1 MLSLRNRKILNQAIK
16 VILFVGL
23 FVILYKQVFKNEDLT
38 AILSTIQ
45 EHVKGRYALLIFVII
60 LMIINWTLETIK
72 WKLLVDKLDNISFSR
87 AISGILFGIAFSLF
101 TPNRLGEYGGRVLV
115 LRHHRIAAI
124 VSTLIGS
131 YSQIVVN
138 MLTGGLALVLFL
150 AFLVKPGLYWVSG
163 LAIIYVILSF
173 ILVLSYYH
181 LDIFTTIFHKYS
193 IFKKIAPYTDIV
205 KQYDRKELNQ
215 LLVISLLRYITYSA
229 QFFLLLKFF
238 KAGVE
243 FFWGLIVV
251 PSVFFIQSILP
262 TMAIVDISL
271 RSEVSLSMMSTIQ
284 KDNEVEVVA
293 ATVTLWFINLIVPAI
308 IGGIVALGFK
318 FLSTEEDIKGTQQ

>member
-1 MLSLRNRKILNQAIK
+1 MISKGTKKLLNQAIK
-16 VILFVGL
+16 VVIFVGL
-23 FVILYKQVFKNEDLT
+23 FAVLYKQVFKSNDVVDT
-38 AILSTIQ
+38 FSTIQ
-45 EHVKGRYALLIFVII
+45 EHVKGRYVLLIFVFL
-60 LMIINWTLETIK
+60 LMGINWTLETIK
-72 WKLLVDKLDNISFSR
+72 WKFLVDKLDNISFSR
-87 AISGILFGIAFSLF
+87 ALAGILFGIAFSLF

-138 MLTGGLALVLFL
+138 MMTGGLALVLFL
-150 AFLVKPGLYWVSG
+150 GFIIKPSFYWVSG
-163 LAIIYVILSF
+163 LAFIYIVLSF

-193 IFKKIAPYTDIV
+193 IFKKIAPYTDIA
-205 KQYDRKELNQ
+205 KQYNRKELNR
-215 LLVISLLRYITYSA
+215 LLVISFLRYITYSA

-238 KAGVE
+238 KAGIE
-243 FFWGLIVV
+243 FLGGLIVV

-271 RSEVSLSMMSTIQ
+271 RSEVSLTMMSTIQ
-284 KDNEVEVVA
+284 KDNEIAVVA
-293 ATVTLWFINLIVPAI
+293 ATVTLWLINLIIPAL
-308 IGGIVALGFK
+308 IGGVVALGFK
-318 FLSTEEDIKGTQQ
+318 FLSTEEEKPAVQS